1 MRLFR
6 AFILAVLVT
15 CGLSIDAQSQFSK
28 SQKAE
33 LKSVD
38 FHQHIYEP
46 RRPKFLKISNTAII
60 NYNPITLTF
69 SSALYIYQKVISPQ
83 LQSRCPYE
91 ISCSAFSFA
100 SIQEYGLLKGVA
112 LSADRLTRCTQF
124 TTIDMLPSQMNE
136 RSGMLIDNPSKYSVK
151 GDHTGHDHK

>member
-1 MRLFR
+1 MNLTKI
-6 AFILAVLVT
+6 FILA
-15 CGLSIDAQSQFSK
+15 GLFILGNGFQAKSQFSEN
-28 SQKAE
+28 QKAE
-33 LKSVD
+33 LRSVD
-38 FHQHIYEP
+38 LHEHIYDA
-46 RRPKFLKISNTAII
+46 RRPKFLKISKSAII

-69 SSALYIYQKVISPQ
+69 SGALFIYQKVISPQ

-100 SIQEYGLLKGVA
+100 SIQEYGLFKGVA

-124 TTIDMLPSQMNE
+124 TAIDMLPSQMND
-136 RSGMLIDNPSKYSVK
+136 RTGMLIDNPSKYSTK

>member
-1 MRLFR
+1 MIIRASVIIGLLFLG
-6 AFILAVLVT
+6 FNQN
-15 CGLSIDAQSQFSK
+15 GLSQFSEYQK
-28 SQKAE
+28 SE
-33 LKSVD
+33 LRSVD
-38 FHQHIYEP
+38 FHEHIYEP
-46 RRPKFLKISNTAII
+46 RRPKFLKISKNPII

-69 SSALYIYQKVISPQ
+69 SGALFLYQKVISPQ

-100 SIQEYGLLKGVA
+100 SIQEYGLFKGVA

-124 TTIDMLPSQMNE
+124 TTIDMLPSQMND
-136 RSGMLIDNPSKYSVK
+136 RTGMLIDNPSKYSIR

>member
-1 MRLFR
+1 MNRNLYIILLLISVFGFRLKSS
-6 AFILAVLVT
+6 A
-15 CGLSIDAQSQFSK
+15 QFS
-28 SQKAE
+28 SAQKEAISTIDYFE
-33 LKSVD
+33 LE
-38 FHQHIYEP
+38 YEP
-46 RRPKFLKISNTAII
+46 RKPKFLKLGKNPIV

-69 SSALYIYQKVISPQ
+69 GGALFLYQKVISPQ

-124 TTIDMLPSQMNE
+124 TTIDMLPSQMND
-136 RSGMLIDNPSKYSVK
+136 RTGMLIDNPSKYSVK